1 MRYRVEGAAMLAEE
15 DGFSLVEMIVVVAI
29 LSMTAMIAFFGLQAT
44 QRPKSPAALASDV
57 AQLIQFVRLDAINS
71 RQQRPLVI
79 DMVARTI
86 SNERGDRL
94 LSVPA
99 HMEMTVVTGRELV
112 RAERRATIIFLPDGS
127 SSGGEVSFK
136 SEQSSALLSI
146 PWLTGIPFMKNS
158 GGNHG

>member
-79 DMVARTI
+79 DMVART
-86 SNERGDRL
+86 
-94 LSVPA
+94 SVA
-99 HMEMTVVTGRELV
+99 TG
-112 RAERRATIIFLPDGS
+112 
-127 SSGGEVSFK
+127 SFPCRPIWK
-136 SEQSSALLSI
+136 
-146 PWLTGIPFMKNS
+146 
-158 GGNHG
+158 